1 MRRGRGAAKWI
12 AAVLVVSL
20 VLPAA
25 TKQWSDNQQQRQ
37 LKTEVTTKLAGAV
50 ARATTD
56 GGFLLADQV
65 ETGQSE
71 EATRAAYKN
80 TLVTWKS
87 EASAIDAQLAA
98 YFAKSRNPDKDSLVK
113 AMRAY
118 TRVVEDYLGYS
129 MFYRHAGGR
138 NRFRKAF
145 EKNLEK
151 MRRETDGT
159 ALTRV
164 IPTKVYWVKDSPQPE
179 GFKEAA
185 QNLWAQNVVDASAPI
200 ITMINQRQPRGF
212 QVGPRAFI
220 RQILQPI
227 G

>member
-87 EASAIDAQLAA
+87 
-98 YFAKSRNPDKDSLVK
+98 
-113 AMRAY
+113 
-118 TRVVEDYLGYS
+118 
-129 MFYRHAGGR
+129 
-138 NRFRKAF
+138 
-145 EKNLEK
+145 
-151 MRRETDGT
+151 
-159 ALTRV
+159 
-164 IPTKVYWVKDSPQPE
+164 
-179 GFKEAA
+179 
-185 QNLWAQNVVDASAPI
+185 
-200 ITMINQRQPRGF
+200 
-212 QVGPRAFI
+212 
-220 RQILQPI
+220 
-227 G
+227 